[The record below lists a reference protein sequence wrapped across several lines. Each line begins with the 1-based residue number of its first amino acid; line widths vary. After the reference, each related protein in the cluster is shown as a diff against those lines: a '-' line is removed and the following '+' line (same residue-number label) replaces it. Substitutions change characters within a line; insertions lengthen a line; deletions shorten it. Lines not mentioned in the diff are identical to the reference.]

1 MYFQLI
7 SSGSE
12 NLLGDGNEIKDHDF
26 SIVVTDSLLLKYS
39 WLIIYIYFQFY
50 RQYPFWVLLG
60 AEMYPHKIQ
69 MFKAKPPASQNV
81 TYLEIEPLKR

>member
-50 RQYPFWVLLG
+50 RQYPF
-60 AEMYPHKIQ
+60 
-69 MFKAKPPASQNV
+69 
-81 TYLEIEPLKR
+81 